1 MIIQILHVLFLLI
14 TILGTFLINPLFAQ
28 TVDKIIAV
36 VDNEI
41 ITQTDVDRVLAT
53 VETTNG
59 AGDQDLSQ
67 LGQDLKQI
75 RENVI
80 NQMVEEK
87 LILNEAKKLDIKVD
101 EAKIDAHIEK
111 IKQNFSNAKDFEM
124 ALANQGLTIKDLRD
138 RFHNQEIMKIAVDY
152 FVRSK
157 IDIDPQEIKQFYQ
170 SQKNILMHPEKARVS
185 SILIKIDR
193 KQNEYQALKKA
204 KEVLERLNSG
214 EQFTELVKAYS
225 EGANVATGGDL
236 GIIEKGQL
244 IKEIDQAIFS
254 LQPGE
259 FTDVIKTQSGYRIFK
274 LEEKITPSPLTF
286 SEAQEKIRQ
295 ILFKQKFTEI
305 FTNWIKQLKQEADII
320 IK

>member
-1 MIIQILHVLFLLI
+1 MIMQTLHVLFLLMV
-14 TILGTFLINPLFAQ
+14 ILGTFLTNPLFAQ

-53 VETTNG
+53 VEAAKG
-59 AGDQDLSQ
+59 ASGQDLSQ
-67 LGQDLKQI
+67 LEQDLKKI

-80 NQMVEEK
+80 NQMIEEK
-87 LILNEAKKLDIKVD
+87 LILSEAKKLDIKVD
-101 EAKIDAHIEK
+101 ETKIDARIEK
-111 IKQNFSNAKDFEM
+111 IKQSFSSAEEFEM
-124 ALANQGLTIKDLRD
+124 ALATQGLTIKDLRD
-138 RFHNQEIMKIAVDY
+138 RFHDQEIMRVAVDY

-170 SQKNILMHPEKARVS
+170 SRKNMLMHPEKARVR

-193 KQNEYQALKKA
+193 KQNEYQALQKA
-204 KEVLERLNSG
+204 KEVLERLNMG
-214 EQFTELVKAYS
+214 EQFIELARDYS
-225 EGANVATGGDL
+225 QGANAAAGGAL

-274 LEEKITPSPLTF
+274 LEEKIAPSPLTF
-286 SEAQEKIRQ
+286 SEAQEKIRR
-295 ILFKQKFTEI
+295 ILYKQRFAEL
-305 FTNWIKQLKQEADII
+305 FANWIEQLKQNADIT